1 MPEGFPLK
9 NPWISRLPNVLT
21 ALRILLTPVFLYF
34 LFSDGFP
41 GMLLAVLVFLIAST
55 TDAYDG
61 YLARKYN
68 VTSEWGKFVD
78 PLADKIL
85 VLSAFG
91 GLWYLELFP
100 FWMFLLIALRDVVVT
115 GLRMVMRAQ
124 GTSMETSNLAKS
136 KTAVQMVALY
146 LVLTILLVIE
156 WPFFS
161 FLHYDL
167 RWIIDHGGI
176 WILMLGVTLLTV
188 VSGMHYLYVNRTAI
202 RQSLFA

>member
-1 MPEGFPLK
+1 MPEGLPLK
-9 NPWISRLPNVLT
+9 NSWMSRVPNVLT

-34 LFSDGFP
+34 LFTDGFA
-41 GMLLAVLVFLIAST
+41 GMLLAVIVFLIAST

-91 GLWYLELFP
+91 GLWYLGLFP
-100 FWMFLLIALRDVVVT
+100 FWMFILIALRDVIVT
-115 GLRMVMRAQ
+115 SLRMFMRSQ
-124 GTSMETSNLAKS
+124 GASMETSNLAKS

-146 LVLTILLVIE
+146 LVLTLLLVME
-156 WPFFS
+156 WQFFS
-161 FLHYDL
+161 FLQSDL
-167 RWIIDHGGI
+167 LWIIEHGGI
-176 WILMLGVTLLTV
+176 WVLMLGVTLLTV
-188 VSGMHYLYVNRTAI
+188 ISGIHYLYVNRTVI
-202 RQSLFA
+202 RQSLVA